1 MTDEAWWRGAVIYQI
16 YPRSFMDSNGDG
28 VGDLPG
34 ITGKLDY
41 VASLGVDGIWL
52 SPFFI
57 SPMADYGYDVSDY
70 RGVDPLFG
78 TLGDFDALLA
88 KAHGLGLK
96 VIIDQVYSHTSQAHA
111 WFKESAASRDNPKA
125 DWYVW
130 ADPKPDGTPPNNW
143 LGVFGGS
150 AWTWSARRR
159 QYYLHNFLIE
169 QPDLNFHSGEV
180 QQAILDVARFW
191 LDRGVDGFRL
201 DVANYYFHDAALTD
215 NPPADYGK
223 PPGWTYLYQQHLHDK
238 SQPQTLDFLKRLRAV
253 TDEYSDRMML
263 GEIGDDDPL
272 ARQLEYAAPGL
283 LHTAYSFHLLDGRK
297 GSAALFK
304 EAIEPWRKAEGWP
317 SWSLGNHDFVRFPTR
332 LAGSNP
338 SADQTDA
345 LMAALFCLRGTLFL
359 YEGDELGLPQ
369 AHVPFEKLCDP
380 YAIAAYTGDSGRDG
394 TRTPFPWSATAPEA
408 GFTTAND
415 PWLPIDPRHAAAAL
429 DTQEGKPDS
438 HLAVTRDL
446 VALRKAHP
454 ALKWGSADILDAPA
468 GVLAVLRIHD
478 ADQVL
483 CVVNL
488 GAAPVNFEHSVLKGA
503 KLLEASHLAMLID
516 SLALG
521 AYGRA
526 FLAPRTRT
534 DGR

>member
-1 MTDEAWWRGAVIYQI
+1 MADQTWWRGAVIYQI

-34 ITGKLDY
+34 ITSKLDY

-52 SPFFI
+52 SPFFT

-78 TLGDFDALLA
+78 TLADFDALLA

-111 WFKESAASRDNPKA
+111 WFKESAASRTNPKA

-169 QPDLNFHSGEV
+169 QPDLNFHSAEV

-223 PPGWTYLYQQHLHDK
+223 PPGWTYQYQRHLHDK

-272 ARQLEYAAPGL
+272 ARQLEYTAGDDL

-297 GSAALFK
+297 GSADLFK
-304 EAIEPWRKAEGWP
+304 EAIEPWRAAKGWP

-332 LAGSNP
+332 LGGSSP

-369 AHVPFEKLCDP
+369 ANVPFEKLRDP

-408 GFTTAND
+408 GFTTSHE
-415 PWLPIDPRHAAAAL
+415 PWLPIDKRHAAAAL
-429 DTQEGKPDS
+429 DTQEGKADS
-438 HLAVTRDL
+438 HLAVTREL

-454 ALKWGSADILDAPA
+454 ALKWGSAAILAAPE

-478 ADQVL
+478 RDQVL

-488 GAAPVNFEHSVLKGA
+488 GGALATFEHPALKGA
-503 KLLEASHLAMLID
+503 KLLEASHLAKLKD

-526 FLAPRTRT
+526 FLARS
-534 DGR
+534 